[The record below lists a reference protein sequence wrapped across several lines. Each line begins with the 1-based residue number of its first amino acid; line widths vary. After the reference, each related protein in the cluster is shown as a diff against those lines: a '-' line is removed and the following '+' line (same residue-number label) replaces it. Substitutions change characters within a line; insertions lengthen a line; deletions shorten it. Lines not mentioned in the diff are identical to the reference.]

1 MCDKWERE
9 WERYD
14 NMGGFT
20 MAECCEKADKADPDH
35 EYETD
40 EKPDD
45 EKPEDDEPEDDE
57 PGDDEPEDD
66 NSQDDKS

>member
-35 EYETD
+35 
-40 EKPDD
+40 
-45 EKPEDDEPEDDE
+45 
-57 PGDDEPEDD
+57 GL
-66 NSQDDKS
+66 QALKSLTALQALGSLRSIVAPALQAL